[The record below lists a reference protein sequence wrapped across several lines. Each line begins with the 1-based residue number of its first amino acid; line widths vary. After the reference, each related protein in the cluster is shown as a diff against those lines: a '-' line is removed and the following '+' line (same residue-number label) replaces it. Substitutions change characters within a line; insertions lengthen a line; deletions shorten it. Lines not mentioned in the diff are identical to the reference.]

1 MAPYHFTLERFFPPS
16 LFDEITEVRVR
27 RPEVILEEAQTRL
40 RRPELTTDG
49 WLTLLAA
56 HHPARGLLQVGKDDL
71 RLGNRYEYLGRVLRV
86 LTDPLFDGI
95 LAPPDL
101 IEDLLIVNRLLREA
115 GGAPFLDNK
124 VLVGCM
130 QHGGIYGV
138 EGEIEDRFTAYSAD
152 SLSQMNLDGG
162 AMRFRAVAN
171 DERTLKTIDYCA
183 QAISALN
190 RYGLVPFIEP
200 LPMSATKT
208 GLKPQYTVE
217 SLARY
222 VGVAAALG
230 NGALNTWLQVPP
242 TSEGFEIVARATTL
256 PILLGI
262 GEGVDSAT
270 AMLTTLATGLQA
282 RTNVR
287 GAVVGQTLLFP
298 GNEDPLA
305 LARALHTLVHE
316 GATVE
321 DATQAMSDS
330 RDTNRDT
337 LTAFIS

>member
-1 MAPYHFTLERFFPPS
+1 MAPYHFTLERFFPSS

-27 RPEVILEEAQTRL
+27 RPEVILEEAQSRL

-56 HHPARGLLQVGKDDL
+56 DHPARGILQAGKDDL
-71 RLGNRYEYLGRVLRV
+71 RLGDRYQYLGRVLRV
-86 LTDPLFDGI
+86 ITDPLFDGVM
-95 LAPPDL
+95 APPDI

-115 GGAPFLDNK
+115 GGASFLDNK

-130 QHGGIYGV
+130 QRGGVHGV
-138 EGEIEDRFTAYSAD
+138 EGEIEDRFTAYSAE

-162 AMRFRAVAN
+162 TMMFRAVAS

-183 QAISALN
+183 QAISSLN
-190 RYGLVPFIEP
+190 RYGLVPFIGP
-200 LPMSATKT
+200 LPMTATKT
-208 GLKPQYTVE
+208 GLRAHYTVE
-217 SLARY
+217 SLVRY

-242 TSEGFEIVARATTL
+242 IPEGFDVVARATTL
-256 PILLGI
+256 PILLAI
-262 GEGVDSAT
+262 GEGQDSAS
-270 AMLTTLATGLQA
+270 ATLNSLAAGLQA
-282 RTNVR
+282 RANVR

-305 LARALHTLVHE
+305 LTRALHTLVHD

-321 DATQAMSDS
+321 DATQSMSDS
-330 RDTNRDT
+330 RDTNLDT